1 MTHVLGVRA
10 FGTQLLCEQMVG
22 RAPRRQSHD
31 LDEEGRFNIEY
42 ADMLGIPFDFT
53 ATPVVVQPKPP
64 RETIHAYA
72 VRPERDHLKI
82 RFPRAAGYGVELSGD
97 ELTAEFNES
106 SVLELTPR

>member
-42 ADMLGIPFDFT
+42 ADVLGIPFDFT
-53 ATPVVVQPKPP
+53 ATRSSCSPSLRARRFTRMPSA
-64 RETIHAYA
+64 RSGTI
-72 VRPERDHLKI
+72 
-82 RFPRAAGYGVELSGD
+82 
-97 ELTAEFNES
+97 
-106 SVLELTPR
+106 